1 MGLKKRGT
9 LRLLFCKFAVSLIV
23 LLLAAIVIPFCMI
36 SFFINMGWATS
47 ANQSELEVKALIP
60 TLTVA
65 PDITKVVMPQGC
77 EYLILD
83 KDFQELFS
91 NMDGREKEDALQY
104 AKGEYVEQGTK
115 RQFVL
120 VVRENELCVLQYYIG
135 SQFTVS
141 WLPEYFPSPDIL
153 MFTLMIVNAM
163 VVIIILTTRFAKKLR
178 IQLTPLLEATKEV
191 AEQNLDFEMGHSTI
205 KEFEDVL
212 VSFSDMKD
220 NLKSSLEK
228 QWKVEQAQK
237 EQIAALAHD
246 LKTPLTVIQGNID
259 LINETELDEEQKLYA
274 DYITNSSEQMQSYIK
289 VMIEI
294 SKAAVGVDMQKVTVD
309 SAEMMEQIAQQ
320 VKSLGNVKGIGVQT
334 DIQITSRKME
344 IDRMMLERAIM
355 NIVDNAID
363 YSPKGGTIYLTVK
376 DKENRLQIVIAD
388 EGPGFSQD
396 ALQHAQ
402 ERFFMDDRSRGS
414 ELHMGMGLYIASSVM
429 RQNGGQMFLENDA
442 VTHGAKVRMELP
454 MKEA

>member
-23 LLLAAIVIPFCMI
+23 LLLAAIVIPFFMI
-36 SFFINMGWATS
+36 SFFIRMGWATS

-77 EYLILD
+77 GYLFLD

-91 NMDGREKEDALQY
+91 NMNSEEKEDALQY

-153 MFTLMIVNAM
+153 MFTLMVVNAM

-220 NLKSSLEK
+220 NLKISLEK

-309 SAEMMEQIAQQ
+309 SAEMMEQITQQ
-320 VKSLGNVKGIGVQT
+320 VRSLGNAKGIGVQT
-334 DIQITSRKME
+334 DLQITSREME

-396 ALQHAQ
+396 ALQHAK

-454 MKEA
+454 VKEI